1 MRKLK
6 EDKKGFTLVELIIAM
21 AILAILVG
29 LLVPNV
35 IRYIEKARESKDE
48 SALDTYYTAA
58 TTALA
63 DEKAYDAVIKAM
75 GTNKEV
81 SVIVNYKD
89 GKADVTDASSVNL
102 INAAGDFVKEFT
114 ATVGVGTDN
123 ASIPLNSKQY
133 KNCVLTFT
141 FTYNDTTNA
150 IRVKLV
156 AKDSNDKEL
165 FRLPK

>member
-58 TTALA
+58 TTAIT
-63 DEKAYDAVIKAM
+63 DEKAYDA
-75 GTNKEV
+75 
-81 SVIVNYKD
+81 IVGEMKD
-89 GKADVTDASSVNL
+89 GTTSVEYTIADGSTL
-102 INAAGDFVKEFT
+102 TAAPTAFQDEFN
-114 ATVGVGTDN
+114 ATVGGTVDLKSKKYDGKDTKIKLEYN
-123 ASIPLNSKQY
+123 ESTKAITVTVTCDTYTIPK
-133 KNCVLTFT
+133 
-141 FTYNDTTNA
+141 TN
-150 IRVKLV
+150 
-156 AKDSNDKEL
+156 
-165 FRLPK
+165 